1 MINIFVIC
9 DYCVQRFYFLNVE
22 RQAVLSDV
30 ISNVQIR
37 KNIAFKKGFSNIKLA
52 NMGLSQQQL
61 AGKLVKIKET
71 PQKMLNIK
79 TEVENQ
85 TQILIKE
92 IHQKRKSQSL
102 VIQ

>member
-1 MINIFVIC
+1 M
-9 DYCVQRFYFLNVE
+9 QRFYFLNVE

-37 KNIAFKKGFSNIKLA
+37 KNIAFKKGFPNIKLA

>member
-1 MINIFVIC
+1 
-9 DYCVQRFYFLNVE
+9 
-22 RQAVLSDV
+22 
-30 ISNVQIR
+30 
-37 KNIAFKKGFSNIKLA
+37 
-52 NMGLSQQQL
+52 MGLSQQQL

-85 TQILIKE
+85 AQILIKE